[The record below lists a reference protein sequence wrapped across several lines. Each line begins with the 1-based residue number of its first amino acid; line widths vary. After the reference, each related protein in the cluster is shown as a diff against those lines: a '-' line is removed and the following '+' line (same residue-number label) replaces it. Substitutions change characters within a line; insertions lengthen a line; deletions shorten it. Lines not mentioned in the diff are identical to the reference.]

1 MAGVSDPAVQRTV
14 VRISLAAA
22 RTEGHL
28 ADGETLVLEA
38 AQHYWRLVD
47 GNEARARDIASP
59 SCGLTHA
66 A

>member
-1 MAGVSDPAVQRTV
+1 